1 MTTRVRLDK
10 FDVARTFQ
18 RGCPWIVESVWYFL
32 KVVFFLSAWPW
43 PSSIKRAL
51 LRAFGARIGR
61 GVVIRPRVNITMPWR
76 LEIGDHS
83 WIGEEVYLLS
93 LDKISIG
100 SHCCVS
106 QRAFLCTGNHDFR
119 DESFS
124 FQGKPIVIGAG
135 VWVGASVFVG
145 PGVEIAQEAVVT
157 AGSVVLKSLP
167 NGMVCSGNPAEPRSP
182 RWKDKPG
189 SGDKLSPDNN
199 A

>member
-18 RGCPWIVESVWYFL
+18 RGCPWIVESVWYLL

-43 PSSIKRAL
+43 PSSIKTAF

-124 FQGKPIVIGAG
+124 FQGKPIVIGDG

-167 NGMVCSGNPAEPRSP
+167 NGTVCSGNPAEPRSM
-182 RWKDKPG
+182 RWKDDPRCGHPLDPAAKG
-189 SGDKLSPDNN
+189 
-199 A
+199 